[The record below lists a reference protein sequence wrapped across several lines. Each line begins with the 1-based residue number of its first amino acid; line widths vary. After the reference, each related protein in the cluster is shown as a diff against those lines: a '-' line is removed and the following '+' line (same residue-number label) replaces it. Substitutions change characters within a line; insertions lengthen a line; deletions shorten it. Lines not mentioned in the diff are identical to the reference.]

1 MKKFQVMWRSGGLIR
16 VGRRK
21 VNEEKRKR
29 KTQMEEGK
37 KNKKVRGKGKRQE
50 KECDRVSGD
59 VAVWRLDLFQKRER
73 SKCRDSPRHP
83 PGGRG

>member
-1 MKKFQVMWRSGGLIR
+1 MIR
-16 VGRRK
+16 VRKRK
-21 VNEEKRKR
+21 VNQKRKR
-29 KTQMEEGK
+29 E
-37 KNKKVRGKGKRQE
+37 NKEVRGKGKRKE
-50 KECDRVSGD
+50 KECDRASGD

>member
-1 MKKFQVMWRSGGLIR
+1 MKKYQVMWRSGLGGLIQ
-16 VGRRK
+16 VEKRK

-29 KTQMEEGK
+29 KTQIE
-37 KNKKVRGKGKRQE
+37 NKKVRGKGKRKE
-50 KECDRVSGD
+50 KERDRVSGD